1 MYIKLFLKNWNL
13 FIIFKNRKWIFDPIS
28 NKMEFGI
35 LIHSNGDNF
44 VGNFSNGKADGR
56 GVYTHKDGAT
66 YDGEWKDDLQ
76 HGAQLVLKLIFIFD
90 FWIL

>member
-1 MYIKLFLKNWNL
+1 
-13 FIIFKNRKWIFDPIS
+13 
-28 NKMEFGI
+28 MEFGI
-35 LIHSNGDNF
+35 LIHSNGA
-44 VGNFSNGKADGR
+44 FSGIFLLVKDGL
-56 GVYTHKDGAT
+56 GSWLYTHKDGTT